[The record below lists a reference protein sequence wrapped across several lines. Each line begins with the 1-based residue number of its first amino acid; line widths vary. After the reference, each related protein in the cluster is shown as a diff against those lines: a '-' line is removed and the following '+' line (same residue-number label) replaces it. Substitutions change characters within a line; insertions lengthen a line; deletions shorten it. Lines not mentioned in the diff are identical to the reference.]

1 MWKRHG
7 HRAKGE
13 RTDID
18 KRLRQLEGRFG
29 GELSARRKG
38 KTGLPMTIWID
49 DAKSYVQRGHGKSV
63 RFQLD
68 TGEPNPC
75 FCGEMDLDGEI
86 REPREAISG
95 LSESDISELRNFVR
109 NNKKA
114 LEHLADI
121 EIDMDDIWP
130 FVIKGGG
137 VATAEQIAALD
148 AHVEKLLG
156 MPGEQH

>member
-1 MWKRHG
+1 MSLD
-7 HRAKGE
+7 
-13 RTDID
+13 T
-18 KRLRQLEGRFG
+18 RQGPTEARFI
-29 GELSARRKG
+29 EEMSTRRKG
-38 KTGLPMTIWID
+38 KTGLPMTIWVD
-49 DAKSYVQRGHGKSV
+49 DSKTYEGVGHGKRV

-68 TGEPNPC
+68 TGAPNPG
-75 FCGEMDLDGEI
+75 FCGEMDLEGEI
-86 REPREAISG
+86 CEPRGAISG

-130 FVIKGGG
+130 FVIKGGR
-137 VATAEQIAALD
+137 VATAEQIAVLD